1 MNPLILV
8 VDVWVPALV
17 SATQEAPA
25 PEDVKAGW
33 VAFAVF
39 IAMGLAVTLLG
50 FSLTRHLRTA
60 RRNAEQ
66 GVFGPTGKTSDEQPD
81 RHPENLA

>member
-1 MNPLILV
+1 MILLTLLT
-8 VDVWVPALV
+8 DVWVPALV
-17 SATQEAPA
+17 STADQAPA

-39 IAMGLAVTLLG
+39 IAMGVAVALLG

-60 RRNAEQ
+60 RTNAEL
-66 GVFGPTGKTSDEQPD
+66 GVFGPTDK
-81 RHPENLA
+81 HPENPS

>member
-1 MNPLILV
+1 MTLLTDI
-8 VDVWVPALV
+8 WVPALV
-17 SATQEAPA
+17 SVADQAPA

-39 IAMGLAVTLLG
+39 VALGIAVALLG

-60 RRNAEQ
+60 RSNADQ
-66 GVFGPTGKTSDEQPD
+66 GVFGPTEKTSDEQQG
-81 RHPENLA
+81 RNPETHA